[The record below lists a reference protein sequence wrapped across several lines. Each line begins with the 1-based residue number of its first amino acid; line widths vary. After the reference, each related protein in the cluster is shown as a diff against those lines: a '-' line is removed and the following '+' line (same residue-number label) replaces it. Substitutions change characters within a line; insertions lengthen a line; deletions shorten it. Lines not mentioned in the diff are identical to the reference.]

1 VAPIAL
7 RGLVKTY
14 TGGVRAVRGIDL
26 EVRDG
31 ELMVLVGPSGC
42 GKSTILRMIAGLE
55 EVTAGTVSIDEEIVN
70 DVPSR
75 DRDIAMVFQSLALY
89 PHLSVYDNI
98 AFGLVLRRLPGAEID
113 RRVRAVAAML
123 DLTAELRRRPD
134 RLSGG
139 QRQRV
144 AMGRAI
150 VRRPKVFLMDEPL
163 SSLDVTLRAR
173 MRAEIARIQRDLKVT
188 TVYVT
193 HDQAEAL
200 TLGDRLAVL
209 HEGTVH
215 QVGAPIEVYER
226 PADLFVAGFVGA
238 PAMNLVEAVLEES
251 GADIWVVLGD
261 QRVLAPRGLLEL
273 RPALGRYLGRP
284 IVVGIRPEDL
294 DDGAHVDGPPERSLE
309 SVVDLVEVTGA
320 DVLVHLPVGARQVI
334 AGDPRVAGVA
344 PVGTGAGNAV
354 LVARFTRRTT
364 VFEGQRIAVRVDVT
378 RLHYFDPDSGLAIER
393 S

>member
-1 VAPIAL
+1 VAQIVL
-7 RGLVKTY
+7 RGLAKTY
-14 TGGVRAVRGIDL
+14 SGGVRAVRGVDL
-26 EVRDG
+26 AVRDG

-42 GKSTILRMIAGLE
+42 GKSTVLRMIAGLE
-55 EVTAGTVSIDEEIVN
+55 EVTEGQVSIDAEVVN

-113 RRVRAVAAML
+113 RRVRDVAAML

-150 VRRPKVFLMDEPL
+150 VRRPKAFLMDEPL
-163 SSLDVTLRAR
+163 SSLDITLRAR

-193 HDQAEAL
+193 HDQTEAL
-200 TLGDRLAVL
+200 TLADRLAVL
-209 HEGTVH
+209 REGSIL
-215 QVGAPIEVYER
+215 QVGTPVEVYER
-226 PADLFVAGFVGA
+226 PTDLFVAGFVGA
-238 PAMNLVEAVLEES
+238 PAMNLVAAVLEES
-251 GADIWVVLGD
+251 HGDVWIILGD
-261 QRVLAPRGLLEL
+261 QRVLAPPGLLTL
-273 RPALGRYLGRP
+273 RPGLRRYLSRP
-284 IVVGIRPEDL
+284 LVVGIRPEDM
-294 DDGAHVDGPPERSLE
+294 DDGAHVGGPPDRTLV

-320 DVLVHLPVGARQVI
+320 DVLVHFPVRTRQVV
-334 AGDPRVAGVA
+334 AGDLGVA
-344 PVGTGAGNAV
+344 PGNAV

-364 VFEGQRIAVRVDVT
+364 VFEGQRVEVLVDVT
-378 RLHYFDPDSGLAIER
+378 RLHYFDPDSGVAIVGT
-393 S
+393 

>member
-1 VAPIAL
+1 VVYGSVVARIGL
-7 RGLVKTY
+7 RGLTKTY
-14 TGGVRAVRGIDL
+14 SGGVRAVRGIDL

-42 GKSTILRMIAGLE
+42 GKSTVLRMIAGLE
-55 EVTAGTVSIDEEIVN
+55 EITEGQVSIDGETVN

-98 AFGLVLRRLPGAEID
+98 AFGLVLRRLPNTEID
-113 RRVRAVAAML
+113 RRVREVAAML
-123 DLTAELRRRPD
+123 DLTGELRRRPD

-150 VRRPKVFLMDEPL
+150 VRRPRAFLMDEPL
-163 SSLDVTLRAR
+163 SSLDISLRAR

-193 HDQAEAL
+193 HDQTEAL

-209 HEGTVH
+209 REGSIH
-215 QVGAPIEVYER
+215 QVGTPTEVYER

-238 PAMNLVEAVLEES
+238 PAMNLVDAVLAES
-251 GADIWVVLGD
+251 LGEIWVVLGD
-261 QRVLAPRGLLEL
+261 QRVLAPPGLFAL
-273 RPALGRYLGRP
+273 RPALRRYLGRP
-284 IVVGIRPEDL
+284 LVVGIRPEDL
-294 DDGAHVDGPPERSLE
+294 DDGAHVDAPPHRSLT
-309 SVVDLVEVTGA
+309 SVADLVEVTGA
-320 DVLVHLPVGARQVI
+320 DVLVHFPVRVRQVI
-334 AGDPRVAGVA
+334 AAEHPVRTAPGD
-344 PVGTGAGNAV
+344 AV

-364 VFEGQRIAVRVDVT
+364 VFEGQRVEVLVDVA
-378 RLHYFDPDSGLAIER
+378 RLQYFDPATGLAIGE